1 MTKVVIVIPARY
13 QSSRFPGKPLFLFGK
28 KTMLQ
33 LVWEKCINSIN
44 EKNVYVATD
53 DSRIQKHC
61 FKNNIQVV
69 MTSKNCKTGTDR
81 IYEFSKKVKSD
92 IYINVQGDE
101 PLIRSKDIKKF
112 INYSLLHK
120 YTVVNAMTDIS
131 TLKEFKSLNV
141 PKVVHD
147 QKDNL
152 IYMSRSPIPGS
163 KDNSFSK
170 AKKQVCIYSFPK
182 NSLKNFG
189 LKRKKTFFENIE
201 DIEILRFIEMGE
213 KVKMLTFQKGT
224 IAVDTISDAKKV
236 KTLIQNEK

>member
-1 MTKVVIVIPARY
+1 MT
-13 QSSRFPGKPLFLFGK
+13 
-28 KTMLQ
+28 
-33 LVWEKCINSIN
+33 N
-44 EKNVYVATD
+44 
-53 DSRIQKHC
+53 
-61 FKNNIQVV
+61 
-69 MTSKNCKTGTDR
+69 
-81 IYEFSKKVKSD
+81 
-92 IYINVQGDE
+92 
-101 PLIRSKDIKKF
+101 
-112 INYSLLHK
+112 
-120 YTVVNAMTDIS
+120 IS
-131 TLKEFKSLNV
+131 TLKEFKNLNV

-182 NSLKNFG
+182 KSLKNFG

-224 IAVDTISDAKKV
+224 IAVDTVSDAKKV